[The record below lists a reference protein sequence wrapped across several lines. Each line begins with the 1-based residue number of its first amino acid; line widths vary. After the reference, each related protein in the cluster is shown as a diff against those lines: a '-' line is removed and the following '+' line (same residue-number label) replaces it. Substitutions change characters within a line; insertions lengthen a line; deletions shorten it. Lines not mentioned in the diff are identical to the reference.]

1 MKHKRAFVI
10 AAFCLLVCRTAAAQK
25 VSVDWDTSV
34 NFSTSKTYAYLEGSH
49 TESVDGPADRQRH
62 RAATDAEGSAKVDVN
77 ANPDLIVSYPAA
89 AGSRTQVNTTGTG
102 GRGWGYRWGGGMST
116 NRHARGQDR
125 RRQPPQT
132 IVPWRRPRHLER

>member
-102 GRGWGYRWGGGMST
+102 GWGWGYRWGGR
-116 NRHARGQDR
+116 NVN
-125 RRQPPQT
+125 QPACSRSRSATPNPPNYCGLAT
-132 IVPWRRPRHLER
+132 PATP